1 MFNSLKSA
9 WGQAKG
15 LASSAKE
22 LLSSSVAKG
31 KELLN
36 GFLPPEVDHRPEV
49 RRQIDEV
56 IRSNRLDNVILDLPT
71 AQWKQSAQ
79 NPVSSVKYGMGIQSW
94 ASADE
99 NPLRVFHDFARS
111 GLKDETP
118 VTPSFYSEVRDDA
131 RQKGRFD
138 FDPLANMNH
147 GLRSDE
153 GRANPALSRITR
165 IVPEQTAQIAPQVQ
179 EGGAQVIPFRRPTSQ
194 VRQPASLADAWI
206 SSPKAFNRMVA
217 DTRSRVEQA
226 YAMAA

>member
-31 KELLN
+31 KELFN
-36 GFLPPEVDHRPEV
+36 SFLPPEVDHRPEV

-56 IRSNRLDNVILDLPT
+56 MKPDRLAGVVLDLPT

-79 NPVSSVKYGMGIQSW
+79 NPVSSVKYGMGIQAW

-99 NPLRVFHDFARS
+99 NPLRVFHDFAKR

-118 VTPSFYSEVRDDA
+118 MTSSFYSEVRNDA
-131 RQKGRFD
+131 RQKGQFD
-138 FDPLANMNH
+138 FDPLANLNH

-153 GRANPALSRITR
+153 GRASPALSRITR
-165 IVPEQTAQIAPQVQ
+165 IVPEQAAQVAPQTQ
-179 EGGAQVIPFRRPTSQ
+179 EGGAQVIQFRRPASQ
-194 VRQPASLADAWI
+194 VRQPANLADAWI
-206 SSPKAFNRMVA
+206 SNPKTFKKMVA